1 MSSRRTIEAST
12 TPMLDEENEFPPSQ
26 PAKKVQKSITVQ
38 ASKSNLKKTTKTPSE
53 HPQAKLTTSAFSSF
67 GIVIPKIACNGS
79 EINYIE
85 PENTYKRVEIKKLN
99 TLENG
104 ETIEIVRWK
113 QINSKFGNGLS
124 NMLFTKADVEGNEQ
138 GFWSI
143 SIIDNYI
150 QHHNP
155 DMESVGF
162 SITKIEENNFK
173 VGIFNKG

>member
-1 MSSRRTIEAST
+1 MTSRRTIEAST
-12 TPMLDEENEFPPSQ
+12 TPMLDEDEFPPSQ

-38 ASKSNLKKTTKTPSE
+38 AAKTNLKKTTKTPPE

-67 GIVIPKIACNGS
+67 VIPKIALNGS

-85 PENTYKRVEIKKLN
+85 PEREDTKKLN
-99 TLENG
+99 TLEIG
-104 ETIEIVRWK
+104 ETIEIERWR
-113 QINSKFGNGLS
+113 QFNSKFGNGVAYILY
-124 NMLFTKADVEGNEQ
+124 TKPDKEGNEQ

-155 DMESVGF
+155 DMESVAF
-162 SITKIEENNFK
+162 SITKIEDNNFK
-173 VGIFNKG
+173 VGIFTKG